1 MAVSAMSK
9 GKVPKNAKRRWWPF
23 GKRTEALP
31 PKAIAYDPSAIR
43 TGVVDPARQITGLTG
58 HDQHPRNHP

>member
-1 MAVSAMSK
+1 MSK

-43 TGVVDPARQITGLTG
+43 TGVVDPARKSQ
-58 HDQHPRNHP
+58 D